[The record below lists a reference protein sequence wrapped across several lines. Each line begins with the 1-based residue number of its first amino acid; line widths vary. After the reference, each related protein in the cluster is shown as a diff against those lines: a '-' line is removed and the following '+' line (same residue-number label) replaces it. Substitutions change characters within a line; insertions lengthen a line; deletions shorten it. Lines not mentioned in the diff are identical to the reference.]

1 MKLYKGHDAKDS
13 RKKCQQC
20 LRKESFLK
28 KFSVINVLPKK
39 QEAHFL
45 FVYVFIFFIK
55 FMQDFGERTIQVLD
69 LGEGTIQVLFFYK
82 RLVCL

>member
-1 MKLYKGHDAKDS
+1 MQDS

-28 KFSVINVLPKK
+28 KFSVINVLPNK
-39 QEAHFL
+39 QEISFSVCVCVYFL
-45 FVYVFIFFIK
+45 FIK
-55 FMQDFGERTIQVLD
+55 FMQDFGKKTIQVLD
-69 LGEGTIQVLFFYK
+69 LREGTIQVLFFYK